1 MTSTSN
7 PNSFEDNIK
16 LWVRLDNE
24 AKRLQEQIRNLRDQ
38 KSQVGERI
46 HTYVDTQNLS
56 NAVVEISDGRL
67 KFGEH
72 NSTQSLTLGFVNEC
86 LSEIIKN
93 PQQVDSIME
102 HIKNRRTIKS
112 TPEIKR
118 IYSKK

>member
-1 MTSTSN
+1 MTSK

-24 AKRLQEQIRNLRDQ
+24 AKRLQEQIKQLRDQ
-38 KSQVGERI
+38 KSLVGERI
-46 HTYVDTQNLS
+46 HSYIDTQNLS
-56 NAVVEISDGRL
+56 DAVVEISDGRL

-72 NSTQSLTLGFVNEC
+72 HTTQSLTLGFVSEC

-93 PQQVDSIME
+93 PQQVESIME
-102 HIKNRRTIKS
+102 HIKNRRATKS

-118 IYSKK
+118 FYSKK